1 MEAETLALMIPI
13 IAIVMGIGSGML
25 KMHYKHKERM
35 MDHMSDDQIAE
46 LTQMSKIADILDQRV
61 NVLEHILDDEIPT
74 WREKHDKTI

>member
-1 MEAETLALMIPI
+1 MGPETLALLIPI

-46 LTQMSKIADILDQRV
+46 LGQMSKIADILDQRV
-61 NVLEHILDDEIPT
+61 NVLERILDDEVPN
-74 WREKHDKTI
+74 WRVKNDKTI